1 LWMWSTKSQQLNS
14 PPSTG
19 WSAPRCC
26 APSSR
31 QSDSASAAGRS
42 RRRAR
47 SGTHAGMPD
56 FTRLVS
62 PVVRRRGERPDPQ
75 HGAHLQPAA
84 AGVAHQ
90 GAQAR
95 QVPAWTMELSAPGKG
110 LVHCMDRAEYEPR
123 PLQGSSTGTCASS
136 QRDDPL
142 QPAGRRGLRPRRD
155 DPQPGVD
162 ALRHRAI
169 PRLLRHGHGLGGRFE
184 RWPPLSCTISSWAR
198 VWQVAQTRRGFPGLD
213 ELRTGER
220 APPLPSGAVERR
232 SHYNPHP
239 GHLTRGPRCRGPR
252 CMLHRSGHQDVRLE
266 LRSACGRS

>member
-1 LWMWSTKSQQLNS
+1 MWSTKSQQLNS

-142 QPAGRRGLRPRRD
+142 QPAGRRGLRD
-155 DPQPGVD
+155 DPQPAVD
-162 ALRHRAI
+162 TLQAYGGDGTEPFFGCFVTGTDSGIGARREAGARSVGSGLTWA
-169 PRLLRHGHGLGGRFE
+169 GH
-184 RWPPLSCTISSWAR
+184 
-198 VWQVAQTRRGFPGLD
+198 TRGSP
-213 ELRTGER
+213 
-220 APPLPSGAVERR
+220 
-232 SHYNPHP
+232 
-239 GHLTRGPRCRGPR
+239 LTRASIIAPGTKMYAYYVVHAAEAC
-252 CMLHRSGHQDVRLE
+252 V
-266 LRSACGRS
+266 SAAAEAEAAGAAAAATLTANGWHSRVA